1 MIKKDMLIG
10 EIIEINPDLVSVLME
25 AGMHCVTCP
34 AASMETLE
42 EACMVH
48 GIDPDELEA
57 RLNQELEAKKD
68 SNEEN

>member
-10 EIIEINPDLVSVLME
+10 EIIEVNPHLISVLME

-48 GIDPDELEA
+48 GIDPDEIEA
-57 RLNQELEAKKD
+57 RLNQELESKKD
-68 SNEEN
+68 SNEE